1 MYGSTVL
8 SQLYAVRFRLRH
20 LLLFKAKHFSVEV
33 YLASGKAAFITPLYI
48 FTQYLAVVLRHACM
62 DGDKLFVIWVD
73 AMQVNI
79 TLMLWSAACE
89 HILPYLERFKRIGG

>member
-20 LLLFKAKHFSVEV
+20 LLLFIAKHFSVEV

-62 DGDKLFVIWVD
+62 DGDELFVIWVD

-79 TLMLWSAACE
+79 TLML
-89 HILPYLERFKRIGG
+89 